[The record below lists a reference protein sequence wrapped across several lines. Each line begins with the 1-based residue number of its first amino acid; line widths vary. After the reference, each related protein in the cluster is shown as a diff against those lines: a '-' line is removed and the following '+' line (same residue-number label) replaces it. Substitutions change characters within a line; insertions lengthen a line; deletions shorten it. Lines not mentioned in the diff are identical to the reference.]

1 MNSLALSVALAFT
14 TLTGLVAAVVHGPD
28 DGGKSALQSS
38 GNGAESAESAAAI
51 VLLTTRS
58 VSLSEVQIRQAATQ
72 VWATDQLTV
81 ARQDPVDPAK
91 TPDRARQPLTWV
103 VRVGKRTFSV
113 SVEGTPFLSAEDLQ
127 GTDDVTV
134 RGVLEQHR
142 GWVSVASISNPQAS
156 PELAIAE
163 CSRLLAALLE
173 RQAIPVTAICGVMLP
188 ADELVVSWA
197 EIADEAVELLR
208 TERPVAALRA
218 RAQAPILSAGQNAA
232 AVRQAAE
239 MARNSW
245 SEFAIAFDKR
255 STTGTSGHSILAEFT
270 EGSQR
275 ELMWLE
281 VVALK
286 DGRVYGRLAN
296 RPTRLRSLREGAELQ
311 VSQSVVLDW
320 VYVNSSRSELHG
332 AWLAKQLT
340 DERTADRTAA
350 ETDRPGADKS
360 RQ

>member
-14 TLTGLVAAVVHGPD
+14 TLTGLVPAVVHGAD
-28 DGGKSALQSS
+28 DGAKLPLQSS

-51 VLLTTRS
+51 VLLTMRS

-72 VWATDQLTV
+72 VWATDQLSV
-81 ARQDPVDPAK
+81 ARQDRVDPAK
-91 TPDRARQPLTWV
+91 SSDRALQPLMWV

-113 SVEGTPFLSAEDLQ
+113 SVEGTPFLSADDLQ
-127 GTDDVTV
+127 GTEDAAV

-142 GWVSVASISNPQAS
+142 GWVSVASVSSPQAS

-173 RQAIPVTAICGVMLP
+173 QQAIPGTAICGVMLP
-188 ADELVVSWA
+188 ADELVVSWS
-197 EIADEAVELLR
+197 EIAAEAVALLR
-208 TERPVAALRA
+208 TEHPVSALRA
-218 RAQAPILSAGQNAA
+218 RAEAPILSAGQNAA

-239 MARNSW
+239 IARNSW
-245 SEFAIAFDKR
+245 SEFAVAFDKR
-255 STTGTSGHSILAEFT
+255 RTTGTSGHSILAEFT
-270 EGSQR
+270 EGSLR

-296 RPTRLRSLREGAELQ
+296 KPTRLRSLREGAELQ
-311 VSQSVVLDW
+311 VSQSAVLDW
-320 VYVNSSRSELHG
+320 VYVNASRSELHG

-340 DERTADRTAA
+340 DDLTAA
-350 ETDRPGADKS
+350 ETDRAGVDKS